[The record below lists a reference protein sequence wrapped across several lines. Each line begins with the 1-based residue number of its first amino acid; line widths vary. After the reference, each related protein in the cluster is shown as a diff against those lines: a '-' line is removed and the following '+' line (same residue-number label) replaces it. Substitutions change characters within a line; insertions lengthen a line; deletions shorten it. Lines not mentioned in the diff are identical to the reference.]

1 MNKRLSNKISVS
13 FFVNLVEMSLYSA
26 YMVLFLSTTKM
37 IGDSSIT
44 KILAIN
50 SILSLFTTPI
60 YGWIIEKNKSN
71 RDLVIFST
79 ILHSSSLVILMI
91 AQSMSWVVVGI
102 IMYHISK
109 NPIMRLQDMLTSQA
123 HHDGEVDYG
132 VARSV
137 GSIGYSFAPLFV
149 TLIFRI
155 LGFKEVYFPVL
166 FFIMA
171 LMLAINAFIIIR
183 VEKQVSVFVDKEDR
197 SKFSLKSIG
206 KETWGYL
213 IFIVLSGAFFHSA
226 NGFAT
231 SFQAVYLNKIFN
243 TTSFLGIIVLFGS
256 FLEWPLMKK
265 TTDWIDKLG
274 YLNAYLLLPIIQ
286 IFRWFLYY
294 QAGAQKSMWMFMVAA
309 TLNGVLHA
317 IFIPLNS
324 IFIRKVSTKENYGS
338 VYSIVAVSSG
348 LVMWM
353 NSNLFSFFQDRVS
366 LESMYLVLIGFS
378 SVWVLVILL
387 TKIKEKYSSKLVR

>member
-50 SILSLFTTPI
+50 SILSLFTPPI
-60 YGWIIEKNKSN
+60 YGWVIEKNKSN
-71 RDLVIFST
+71 RNLVIFST

-155 LGFKEVYFPVL
+155 LGFK
-166 FFIMA
+166 
-171 LMLAINAFIIIR
+171 
-183 VEKQVSVFVDKEDR
+183 
-197 SKFSLKSIG
+197 
-206 KETWGYL
+206 
-213 IFIVLSGAFFHSA
+213 
-226 NGFAT
+226 
-231 SFQAVYLNKIFN
+231 
-243 TTSFLGIIVLFGS
+243 
-256 FLEWPLMKK
+256 
-265 TTDWIDKLG
+265 
-274 YLNAYLLLPIIQ
+274 
-286 IFRWFLYY
+286 
-294 QAGAQKSMWMFMVAA
+294 
-309 TLNGVLHA
+309 
-317 IFIPLNS
+317 
-324 IFIRKVSTKENYGS
+324 
-338 VYSIVAVSSG
+338 
-348 LVMWM
+348 
-353 NSNLFSFFQDRVS
+353 
-366 LESMYLVLIGFS
+366 
-378 SVWVLVILL
+378 
-387 TKIKEKYSSKLVR
+387 

>member
-1 MNKRLSNKISVS
+1 MNKRLSSKISVS
-13 FFVNLVEMSLYSA
+13 FFVNLVEMLLYSA
-26 YMVLFLSTTKM
+26 YMILFLSTTKM
-37 IGDSSIT
+37 IEDSSIT

-71 RDLVIFST
+71 RDLVIFSS
-79 ILHSSSLVILMI
+79 ILHSTSLVMLMI
-91 AQSMSWVVVGI
+91 SQSMSWVVVGI

-137 GSIGYSFAPLFV
+137 ASIGYSFAPLFV

-166 FFIMA
+166 FIIMA
-171 LMLAINAFIIIR
+171 LMLAINAYMVIR
-183 VEKQVSVFVDKEDR
+183 VEKQVSIYVDSKDR
-197 SKFSLKSIG
+197 NKFSLKSIE
-206 KETWGYL
+206 KDTCAYL

-265 TTDWIDKLG
+265 ATDWIDKLG
-274 YLNAYLLLPIIQ
+274 YLN
-286 IFRWFLYY
+286 
-294 QAGAQKSMWMFMVAA
+294 
-309 TLNGVLHA
+309 
-317 IFIPLNS
+317 
-324 IFIRKVSTKENYGS
+324 
-338 VYSIVAVSSG
+338 
-348 LVMWM
+348 
-353 NSNLFSFFQDRVS
+353 
-366 LESMYLVLIGFS
+366 
-378 SVWVLVILL
+378 
-387 TKIKEKYSSKLVR
+387 